1 MKYPLEVWEE
11 ARRLYENEGQDV
23 MTIAR
28 RLEVSRDAVY
38 LHAKTEQWVRP
49 LDYLGRL
56 SLSGVGPQQR
66 KRMIARLYGAF
77 ERQVRDLE
85 ARLTAL
91 DGREADDRDARTLA
105 TLAQTLD
112 RLVALDASITAKPA
126 GEADD
131 PEGDEEPD
139 IDEFRRDLARRL
151 ETIRD
156 RRHRGAAAG
165 DGPADD

>member
-1 MKYPLEVWEE
+1 MQLPPELWVEG
-11 ARRLYENEGQDV
+11 RRLYEDLGLSV
-23 MTIAR
+23 AVIAE
-28 RLEVSRDAVY
+28 RLGVTTRPVY
-38 LHAKTEQWVRP
+38 THAKLEQWVRP
-49 LDYLGRL
+49 LDYTGAL
-56 SLSGVGPQQR
+56 SLNHVGPLQR

-112 RLVALDASITAKPA
+112 RLVALDASITAQPA
-126 GEADD
+126 DGSDD
-131 PEGDEEPD
+131 PERDEEPD

-156 RRHRGAAAG
+156 ARHRDPAAG
-165 DGPADD
+165 AGPADD